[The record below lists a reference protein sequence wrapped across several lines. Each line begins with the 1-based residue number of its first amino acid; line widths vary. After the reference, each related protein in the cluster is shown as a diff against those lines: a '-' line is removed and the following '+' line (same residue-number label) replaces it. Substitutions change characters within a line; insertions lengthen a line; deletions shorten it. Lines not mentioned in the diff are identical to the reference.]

1 MATDSDQ
8 FIFAILQ
15 GDRKTYVSKPVD
27 WLEETDLVISFLDR
41 ILLNAIEASP
51 HTTPV
56 RTRIKR
62 IKKFEE
68 LLSATYTF
76 DDRER
81 VYVDDNNLA
90 WNVVEVSPSL
100 VETLI

>member
-1 MATDSDQ
+1 M
-8 FIFAILQ
+8 
-15 GDRKTYVSKPVD
+15 
-27 WLEETDLVISFLDR
+27 
-41 ILLNAIEASP
+41 
-51 HTTPV
+51 PV
-56 RTRIKR
+56 RTRNKR

-100 VETLI
+100 VETLIMRFLTTILKYYRW

>member
-1 MATDSDQ
+1 M
-8 FIFAILQ
+8 
-15 GDRKTYVSKPVD
+15 
-27 WLEETDLVISFLDR
+27 
-41 ILLNAIEASP
+41 
-51 HTTPV
+51 PV
-56 RTRIKR
+56 RTRNKR

-68 LLSATYTF
+68 LLGATYTF

-100 VETLI
+100 VETLIMRFLTTILKYYRW